1 MLKPFELQSLPLEI
15 SVDTASAALLML
27 LLWSGWPAQIPGVV
41 SPHELLQKLQL
52 VQHEQRETPS
62 DPLRPSPGLAPR
74 FSGPTQGLAE
84 RPTPDRSTTAPSEMS
99 ERRIP
104 VSSANTV
111 DIPL

>member
-1 MLKPFELQSLPLEI
+1 
-15 SVDTASAALLML
+15 ML
-27 LLWSGWPAQIPGVV
+27 LLWSGWPAQIPSVV

-84 RPTPDRSTTAPSEMS
+84 RPTPDRSTTAPSEKP
-99 ERRIP
+99 ERQIP